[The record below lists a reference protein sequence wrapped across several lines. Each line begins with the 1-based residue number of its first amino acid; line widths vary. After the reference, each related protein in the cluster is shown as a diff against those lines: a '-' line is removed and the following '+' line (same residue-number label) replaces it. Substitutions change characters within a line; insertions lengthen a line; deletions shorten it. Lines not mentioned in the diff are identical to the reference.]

1 MSCLRFMQV
10 YIRLDQPMA
19 ALEVYRTGL
28 DKFPNEVTFL
38 TGVARIYEAIGNL
51 SLSAKYY
58 KILLVVRVPC
68 TLSEVAQLSLL
79 NSPNSSNQSRR
90 ILHP

>member
-1 MSCLRFMQV
+1 
-10 YIRLDQPMA
+10 MA

-28 DKFPNEVTFL
+28 EKFPNEVTLL

-58 KILLVVRVPC
+58 KNVLVVS
-68 TLSEVAQLSLL
+68 LSIVKAIVSLG
-79 NSPNSSNQSRR
+79 
-90 ILHP
+90 

>member
-1 MSCLRFMQV
+1 
-10 YIRLDQPMA
+10 MA

-28 DKFPNEVTFL
+28 EKFPNEVTLL

-58 KILLVVRVPC
+58 KNVLVVSSGLVKAIVSADKILKFGTKRE
-68 TLSEVAQLSLL
+68 SERALKAGVT
-79 NSPNSSNQSRR
+79 R
-90 ILHP
+90 